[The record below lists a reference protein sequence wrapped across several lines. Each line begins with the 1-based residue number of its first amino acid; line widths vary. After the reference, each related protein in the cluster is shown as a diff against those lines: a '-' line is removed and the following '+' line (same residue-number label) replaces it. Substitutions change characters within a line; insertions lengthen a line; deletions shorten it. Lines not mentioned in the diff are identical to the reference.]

1 MLNAEN
7 RIKKAIKALK
17 HFHST
22 NKILYLR
29 KSIQN
34 TRHKYEKNSYINKN
48 RTRPHRN
55 SKKLQK
61 KFRKYVT
68 SFSVLQKH
76 LLF

>member
-1 MLNAEN
+1 MTSEIFLIDIGNT
-7 RIKKAIKALK
+7 RVK
-17 HFHST
+17 ST
-22 NKILYLR
+22 
-29 KSIQN
+29 QN

-76 LLF
+76 LLFWV